1 MDRRNNEIVQKQFY
15 SHCIYHYRFHCR
27 VYIAYRG
34 MGEGIAMIL
43 ARLIIPRLPNSTNIN
58 IWYLFFGLFLFEEGF
73 IIPMTWFL
81 LKLKRII

>member
-34 MGEGIAMIL
+34 MGEGIAVKKI
-43 ARLIIPRLPNSTNIN
+43 AWLIIGILCWLCGGFLGIALL
-58 IWYLFFGLFLFEEGF
+58 IKMGL
-73 IIPMTWFL
+73 
-81 LKLKRII
+81 